1 MDPIKNEREIFKYII
16 SKHCK
21 KSTRNHI
28 IKNSKGTL
36 IKKLCECILNVIEGR
51 VKISDDELNKLK
63 PYKNLFRKLLKRRLP
78 INKKKDLI
86 VQHGGFL
93 STLIPIILG
102 AVPEL
107 ISKAVSYFT
116 NPAKENE
123 QI

>member
-16 SKHCK
+16 SKHWK

-36 IKKLCECILNVIEGR
+36 IKKLCECILNVLEGR
-51 VKISDDELNKLK
+51 VKISEEELKKLK

-86 VQHGGFL
+86 IQHGGFL
-93 STLIPIILG
+93 GTLIPIILG
-102 AVPEL
+102 ALPEL
-107 ISKAVSYFT
+107 ISKAVSYFST
-116 NPAKENE
+116 TSQQSQNE
-123 QI
+123 